1 MGSLSSS
8 QALQSVT
15 HPLQE
20 GEDSNQVNISLE
32 SSTQIAMIDS
42 SKQDN
47 GTTAIDTEQDNA
59 TTMIS
64 TKQDNDTTVI
74 EEDQNY
80 DSNNIIIK
88 QKLDINDND
97 ALQEDIHNENAQEYG
112 TNDESK
118 KKISF
123 TDDLIEEMDGG
134 EFVTSKTID
143 FGPIDRSMK

>member
-8 QALQSVT
+8 QALQNLT
-15 HPLQE
+15 LPLKE
-20 GEDSNQVNISLE
+20 GEDSNQVNMGLE

-64 TKQDNDTTVI
+64 TKQDNGTTVI
-74 EEDQNY
+74 GEDQNY
-80 DSNNIIIK
+80 DSNTIIIK
-88 QKLDINDND
+88 QKFDINDNYV
-97 ALQEDIHNENAQEYG
+97 LQEDIDNGKAQEYG
-112 TNDESK
+112 TNDEIDGRELGASK
-118 KKISF
+118 I
-123 TDDLIEEMDGG
+123 
-134 EFVTSKTID
+134 ID